1 MLVRICEGFLVVLY
15 RPKKLPRPWP
25 PSEPELERLELK
37 AKDGRKRPRALKLLL
52 NRVSVMLFC
61 SSEEAPW
68 FPTAEE
74 LGGLVAKLFCT
85 SVFL

>member
-1 MLVRICEGFLVVLY
+1 MVRIYDGFMVALY

-25 PSEPELERLELK
+25 PSEPELDRLELK

-52 NRVSVMLFC
+52 NRVSVILLC
-61 SSEEAPW
+61 SREEAPW
-68 FPTAEE
+68 LPIAEE